1 MSSVSGGMEPADL
14 TIDTMSAADLAAHA
28 RAAGRFGIDTEFV
41 SESRYRALLCLVQV
55 VVPLEGGGQHIELLD
70 PLGDGFDHGPL
81 AEVWADP
88 HVEVVLHA
96 GSQDVAI
103 LRREWG
109 AAPAN
114 IFDTQIAAGFAGFSA
129 QAGYGNLLQGAL
141 RVSLAKSAG
150 FTRWDRR
157 PLTDEQLNYA
167 RQDVEDVLA
176 LADELKR
183 RLTESGRLEWAREEC
198 RRLEDVTDER
208 EPELAYRRLPRV
220 NQLQARQRA
229 VARELAAWRERTAQA
244 EDRPVNAVLPDVAL
258 IEVARRQP
266 ASLKDLERI
275 RGLRPDTG
283 RRRGNQIIEVVARGR
298 DAEPPPAEDIPRF
311 DTDPAD
317 GPVIALSEALVR
329 SRALAAGLAYELVA
343 SRADLQAIVSAA
355 RERRDEPDVRTLRG
369 WRRDLAGGELL
380 ELLAGRRSLAVEPG
394 SGVQVTNGLS

>member
-1 MSSVSGGMEPADL
+1 MEPVDL
-14 TIDTMSAADLAAHA
+14 STQTMSPAALAEAA

-55 VVPLEGGGQHIELLD
+55 VVPLEGGGQRIELLD
-70 PLGDGFDHGPL
+70 PIGEGFDHRPL

-88 HVEVVLHA
+88 EIEVVLHA

-103 LRREWG
+103 LRRAWG

-141 RVSLAKSAG
+141 GVRLAKSAG

-157 PLTDEQLNYA
+157 PLTEEQLDYA

-176 LADELKR
+176 LADELQR
-183 RLTESGRLEWAREEC
+183 RLEKSGRLEWAREEA
-198 RRLEDVTDER
+198 RRLESVTDER
-208 EPELAYRRLPRV
+208 EPMSAYRRLPRV
-220 NQLQARQRA
+220 NQLKPRQRA
-229 VARELAAWRERTAQA
+229 VARELAAWRERTAES

-258 IEVARRQP
+258 VEIARRQP
-266 ASLKDLERI
+266 ESLKELERI

-283 RRRGNQIIEVVARGR
+283 RRRGNQIIEVVERGR
-298 DAEPPPAEDIPRF
+298 DAEPPPAEDVPRV
-311 DTDPAD
+311 DTDPTD
-317 GPVIALSEALVR
+317 GPVIALCESLVR
-329 SRALAAGLAYELVA
+329 TRALEAGLAYELVA
-343 SRADLQAIVSAA
+343 SRADLQAVVSAR
-355 RERRDEPDVRTLRG
+355 REGRPEPDVRTLRG

-380 ELLAGRRSLAVEPG
+380 ELLGGNRALSVQPGRGVNIAG
-394 SGVQVTNGLS
+394 